1 MIVHKTV
8 TVARPPDVTFKM
20 FVEEIAQWWP
30 IEKFSFLGPNSV
42 LTIEPRAGGRF
53 TERAPDGREY
63 TIGEVRNYEPG
74 ARLTVT
80 WTHERNLGT
89 TEIDIRFTAVAEGTR
104 IDLAHSGW
112 ERLADESVAARFQ
125 GGWDMV
131 LGRFVSHAVA
141 GK

>member
-8 TVARPPDVTFKM
+8 TVARPPDVAFKM

-30 IEKFSFLGPNSV
+30 IENFSFLGPDSV
-42 LTIEPRAGGRF
+42 LTIEPRVEGRF

-63 TIGEVRNYEPG
+63 AIGEVLAYEPG

-80 WTHERNLGT
+80 WTHEQNIGT
-89 TEIDIRFTAVAEGTR
+89 TEIDIRFTAVADGTR

-125 GGWDMV
+125 GGWDAV
-131 LGRFVSHAVA
+131 LGRYVAHAAA
-141 GK
+141 GD